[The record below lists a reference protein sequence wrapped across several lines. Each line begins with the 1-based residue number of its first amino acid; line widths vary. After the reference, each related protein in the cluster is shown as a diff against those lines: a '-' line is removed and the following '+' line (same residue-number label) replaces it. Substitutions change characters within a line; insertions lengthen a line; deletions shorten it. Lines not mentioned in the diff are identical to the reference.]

1 MTTCKVAEKIG
12 ENRFFQ
18 KITFWVHYSGK
29 GAENIEKR
37 KFKKNQ
43 KNHIF
48 SATLQVGVFF
58 FNGATFDPRKLI
70 GGFRLG

>member
-1 MTTCKVAEKIG
+1 MATRKVAEKI
-12 ENRFFQ
+12 EKNRFFQ

-48 SATLQVGVFF
+48 SATLQVVIKRF
-58 FNGATFDPRKLI
+58 
-70 GGFRLG
+70 